1 MKVGDLVRYRDSI
14 RDDVGIIMEMQS
26 EGSASIFGHR
36 VIVMTTTGLRSY
48 SEKQLVILNASR

>member
-1 MKVGDLVRYRDSI
+1 MKVGDLVRYKDSI
-14 RDDVGIIMEMQS
+14 RDDVGIIMEIQS

-48 SEKQLVILNASR
+48 SETTLEILNASR